1 LQVRNRLTL
10 HSPLR
15 AGEGLTLT
23 GWVAAWR
30 VVENGLEVDLQTR
43 LGQNGTCAWES
54 VVTFRYRGKFGPPA
68 EHGTAHGAAPLAP
81 TVDEQ
86 SMKSEPWRIH
96 GDDRWAFGALTGD
109 YNGLHQWDWYAR
121 KFGFSR
127 RVRASAACYC
137 TVPGTASGTGC
148 RQAAARRVDQRSSLL
163 RGRGRAAPVHAADR
177 WRIRLRALRRRGHA
191 ASAIRKLDKR
201 TGRLMRIATT
211 DSVLPCGNDR

>member
-121 KFGFSR
+121 KFGF
-127 RVRASAACYC
+127 RAAFAHPQHVIAQCLGRLQAPDAYKQQLDVWIKGQAFYGAEVALRQC
-137 TVPGTASGTGC
+137 TQGTGGAYDFALC
-148 RQAAARRVDQRSSLL
+148 VVGDTRPALLGSWTNAQAA
-163 RGRGRAAPVHAADR
+163 
-177 WRIRLRALRRRGHA
+177 
-191 ASAIRKLDKR
+191 
-201 TGRLMRIATT
+201 
-211 DSVLPCGNDR
+211 